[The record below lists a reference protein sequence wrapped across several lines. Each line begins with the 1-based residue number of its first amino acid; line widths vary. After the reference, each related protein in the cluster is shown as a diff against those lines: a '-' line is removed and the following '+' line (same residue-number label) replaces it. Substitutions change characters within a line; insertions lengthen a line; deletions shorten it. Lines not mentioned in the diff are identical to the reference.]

1 MVVDK
6 NKQSCVVESTLI
18 LLHEERYFEGKRVS
32 QVIASN
38 LNQILATVWDEPG
51 VWKIDRTSNE
61 IEVTLIEDDTNI
73 EGNINCTDLI
83 SIQQANSES
92 PNYFQYFIART
103 AVAINIVDTSRNKI
117 YCLALEPNCLSKN
130 RKTSV
135 VSTDIQLSVMPK
147 DSVEFQVIYVTPF
160 KSTEEEKDME
170 KKDLLKN

>member
-1 MVVDK
+1 M
-6 NKQSCVVESTLI
+6 
-18 LLHEERYFEGKRVS
+18 S
-32 QVIASN
+32 QVISSN

-103 AVAINIVDTSRNKI
+103 AVAINIVDTNRNKI
-117 YCLALEPNCLSKN
+117 YCLALEPNCLSKF
-130 RKTSV
+130 RKTSI
-135 VSTDIQLSVMPK
+135 VSTDIELSVMPK

-160 KSTEEEKDME
+160 ISTEAEKEEREEEKKRML
-170 KKDLLKN
+170 KK